1 MSSSCL
7 AHFNHTQE
15 LPVVSSLG
23 LCLLLF
29 TALTPM
35 EALCI
40 ARNAGMDICKLWLL
54 GELFSSLD
62 TLQLVLG
69 PPL

>member
-7 AHFNHTQE
+7 AHFNHAQE
-15 LPVVSSLG
+15 LPVVSSLW
-23 LCLLLF
+23 LCVHLF

-40 ARNAGMDICKLWLL
+40 CKECRVGHL
-54 GELFSSLD
+54 GVLAELFSSLS